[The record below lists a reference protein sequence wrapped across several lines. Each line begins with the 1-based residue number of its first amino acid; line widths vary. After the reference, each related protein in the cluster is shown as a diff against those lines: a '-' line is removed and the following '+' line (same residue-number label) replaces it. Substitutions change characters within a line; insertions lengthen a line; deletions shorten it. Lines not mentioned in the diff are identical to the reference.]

1 MRDPKRI
8 WPILKELA
16 VIWNRYPDLRLG
28 QLIGNVAEGT
38 ALYYAEDDDLIARLK
53 AFYLGEEVEK

>member
-28 QLIGNVAEGT
+28 QLIGNRRRNRVV
-38 ALYYAEDDDLIARLK
+38 LCRRR
-53 AFYLGEEVEK
+53 